1 MEFQVKKDL
10 RLSLH
15 GVSGV
20 ATERNWAATGMSLM
34 NKMWGQVKSHHL
46 KNSGTNV
53 WVYEPGD
60 KLFTGVE
67 LLVPPPA
74 FVSLE
79 HKDVHLPEYV
89 YYKHIGPYDK
99 IKEVF
104 PQLKAELDRR
114 GINHRLPYVEIYG
127 HWTEDTS
134 RLETELCW
142 CIE

>member
-1 MEFQVKKDL
+1 MEIQIKTDL
-10 RLSLH
+10 RLCVY
-15 GVSGV
+15 GVSGP
-20 ATERNWAATGMSLM
+20 AIDRNWADTGMKLM
-34 NKMWGQVKSHHL
+34 NRLWHQVRLHHL
-46 KNSGTNV
+46 DNKGINV

-60 KLFTGVE
+60 TLFTGVE
-67 LLVPPPA
+67 LLTPPPA
-74 FVSLE
+74 DVALE
-79 HKDVHLPEYV
+79 YKEVHLPEYV

-114 GINHRLPYVEIYG
+114 GINHRLPYLEIYG

-142 CIE
+142 CIQ